1 MRQTVFFFLKIVK
14 KRKIPICTK
23 LYIMYNLIKKK
34 TNQKPYNICFLNL

>member
-1 MRQTVFFFLKIVK
+1 MRQTVFFLKIVK

-34 TNQKPYNICFLNL
+34 NKPKTL